1 MEMKNIVLIGFM
13 GSGKSTVG
21 QELASRLDLDFVD
34 SDQLLVEK
42 AGQQIPEIFAEYGEA
57 HFRRL
62 EKEVVAELA
71 EEEGLV
77 IATGGGVV
85 LASDNVERLRKQGSL
100 VLLQAEPEVILDRVK
115 DSDRPLLDVADP
127 LAEIKKLLSA
137 RESYY
142 QAAADYVIDTSQL
155 EVEEVVEKIVAIVN
169 EVDKGDLK

>member
-1 MEMKNIVLIGFM
+1 MEMENIVLIGFM

-21 QELASRLDLDFVD
+21 QELAARLDLEFVD

-42 AGQQIPEIFAEYGEA
+42 AGQQITEIFAQHGEA
-57 HFRRL
+57 HFRSL

-71 EEEGLV
+71 QQEGLV

-85 LASDNVERLRKQGSL
+85 LDSDNIERLQKQGTL

-127 LAEIKKLLSA
+127 LAEIKKLLST

-155 EVEEVVEKIVAIVN
+155 EVEEVVEKIVATVL
-169 EVDKGDLK
+169 DK